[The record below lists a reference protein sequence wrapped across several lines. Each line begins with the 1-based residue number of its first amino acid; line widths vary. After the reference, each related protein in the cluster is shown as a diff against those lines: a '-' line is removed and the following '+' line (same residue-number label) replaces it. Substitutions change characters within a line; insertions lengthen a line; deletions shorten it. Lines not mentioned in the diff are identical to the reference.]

1 MDENREKFGIEESGE
16 TTPWLTSRW
25 LLIFAVVALAAA
37 GIALGYGFHQQSL
50 VGQLSSH
57 EEQMGTTIAEL
68 RGQVDTLTTKLNDI
82 TAAQQAAAAAQ
93 NGAGPAGAKNASGK
107 RGPGADKRLK
117 QLQTRLDDQQKQ
129 LKDTQDEV
137 AKTRTDLEGSLSST
151 RDELNGSIARTHED
165 LVVLQK
171 RGERN
176 FFEFDLVRSK
186 EFQRFGPLMLSLR
199 RTDWKHKNY
208 DLALV
213 VDDNQLSKKHV
224 NLYEPV
230 WIHRVDDPQPVQI
243 VINKIERNVVH
254 GYVSAPKY
262 RNSDLAATMT
272 PVSSTTTTPPPAQ
285 PDTPVAPSNP
295 PNLEPPLL

>member
-1 MDENREKFGIEESGE
+1 M
-16 TTPWLTSRW
+16 TS
-25 LLIFAVVALAAA
+25 LPL
-37 GIALGYGFHQQSL
+37 
-50 VGQLSSH
+50 
-57 EEQMGTTIAEL
+57 
-68 RGQVDTLTTKLNDI
+68 K
-82 TAAQQAAAAAQ
+82 AQ
-93 NGAGPAGAKNASGK
+93 NDAGPAGAKNASGK
-107 RGPGADKRLK
+107 RGPGTDKRLK

-129 LKDTQDEV
+129 LKDTQDDV

-243 VINKIERNVVH
+243 VRLG
-254 GYVSAPKY
+254 GYHDA
-262 RNSDLAATMT
+262 RLFHDDHAAARATRH
-272 PVSSTTTTPPPAQ
+272 SGCAAQ
-285 PDTPVAPSNP
+285 PAKSRTATSMS
-295 PNLEPPLL
+295 